1 MKITVFIIS
10 LSISISGLFAQDNI
24 DSLFTETEIVLKTH
38 TGDIYGTLT
47 IPNNAKTTSIVLII
61 AGSGSTDRNCN
72 STFGM
77 QTNAYK
83 MLAEV
88 FANNGISCIRFDKRG
103 IGKSKSA
110 MSSESDLQFETYI
123 NDVIDWVS
131 LIKSDKR
138 FSGIFL
144 LGHSEGSL
152 IGMIAA
158 SDKTDLSGYIS
169 IAGVGKSADKL
180 IQEQLIGKLP
190 QPLLDESNS
199 ILDSL
204 ARIAIQ
210 KGITD
215 PIVDFVS
222 SGGLGE
228 LATGIFK
235 NVFGGFRAES

>member
-38 TGDIYGTLT
+38 TEDIYGTLT
-47 IPNNAKTTSIVLII
+47 IPNNAKTTPIVLVI
-61 AGSGSTDRNCN
+61 AGSSPTDRNCN
-72 STFGM
+72 FTFGM

-152 IGMIAA
+152 IGM
-158 SDKTDLSGYIS
+158 L
-169 IAGVGKSADKL
+169 
-180 IQEQLIGKLP
+180 
-190 QPLLDESNS
+190 
-199 ILDSL
+199 
-204 ARIAIQ
+204 
-210 KGITD
+210 
-215 PIVDFVS
+215 
-222 SGGLGE
+222 
-228 LATGIFK
+228 
-235 NVFGGFRAES
+235 